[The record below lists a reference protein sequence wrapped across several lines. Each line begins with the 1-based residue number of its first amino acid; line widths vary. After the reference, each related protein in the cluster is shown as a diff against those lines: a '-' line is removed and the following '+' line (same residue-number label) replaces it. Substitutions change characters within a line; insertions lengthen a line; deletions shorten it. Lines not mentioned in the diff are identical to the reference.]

1 MVLIKNLIK
10 ALLLS
15 FTHCELEEKKIIEA
29 VSKGLSPCSA
39 TNYHYLK
46 QSFAL
51 SEAGTSR

>member
-10 ALLLS
+10 ALLLLS

-39 TNYHYLK
+39 TN
-46 QSFAL
+46 
-51 SEAGTSR
+51 